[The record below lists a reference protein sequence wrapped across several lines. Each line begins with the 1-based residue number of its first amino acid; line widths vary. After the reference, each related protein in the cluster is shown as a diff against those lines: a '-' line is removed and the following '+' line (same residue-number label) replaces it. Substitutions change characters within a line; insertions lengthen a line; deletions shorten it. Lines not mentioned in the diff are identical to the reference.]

1 MQDHIG
7 TVVFLL
13 AAFCGAARAQC
24 TNGLIYDCHL
34 KYPKENPTLCLNPR
48 ACYNR
53 TGVEHWQYYTDKD
66 EFFRDQMLQLHN
78 GARLTV
84 LRGSMNSDMLE
95 LTWSEELSRGA
106 LNYLMKLCVD
116 YDTSGKGPWVYD
128 APPAKCGDTYNFKPV
143 GQNLQAEFASD
154 VSDPRK
160 IGRFVFSQWTAAFL
174 DSNFFPINALPGEAE
189 FAQVLWSRSY
199 KVGCAYI
206 TAYNG
211 YMACNYAHAGAIP
224 GEYIYNLTSG
234 CPPGSIRGG
243 NTLCQLSD
251 EKLLRASLNITSI

>member
-1 MQDHIG
+1 MQNY
-7 TVVFLL
+7 VCCLVLLL
-13 AAFCGAARAQC
+13 AAFCEAVHAQC

-34 KYPKENPTLCLNPR
+34 KYPKERPTLCMNPQ
-48 ACYNR
+48 ACYNK
-53 TGVEHWQYYTDKD
+53 TGVVDWQYYTEKD

-78 GARLTV
+78 DARLDI
-84 LRGSMNSDMLE
+84 LRASADSDMLE

-116 YDTSGKGPWVYD
+116 YDRSGKGPWVYN

-143 GQNLQAEFASD
+143 GQNLQAEFFPD
-154 VSDPRK
+154 PIDPRK
-160 IGRFVFSQWTAAFL
+160 IGPFVFGQWTSAFL
-174 DSNFFPINALPGEAE
+174 DGNIFPVNALLGEAQY
-189 FAQVLWSRSY
+189 AKVLWSRSY

-234 CPPGSIRGG
+234 PPGSIRGG

-251 EKLLRASLNITSI
+251 EKLLRASLNITSL